1 MTKKLPILLLSS
13 LLLAA
18 CGGDGEGSLSSS
30 SSEAGESSFVPA
42 LLTPSGAPTI
52 AFTDMGGEESWDV
65 ESQTT
70 KIPAAFQAPGYD
82 AIVFDGVNG
91 LRNLV
96 KNENEDFYLARWL
109 TGGNFH
115 LVSRTEESLLPG
127 EEKTVFSFNEGAL
140 PDLVFRHLLTEELG
154 IDLADLSIEY
164 GNGVQDVA
172 TALRGAGSKSY
183 DYYFIAEPALTA
195 ARNALGEENPVHE
208 IYDLREEWEK
218 ATGSPALPQ
227 AALFLRK
234 SAYEANEEG
243 FSSFLKRVD
252 KNLTLAI
259 EDPEKA
265 AEAMESYSEDP
276 QEQQGRWGFNASTLR
291 EVQEDNGLGAILP
304 GAIEDNREFVNG
316 FLQDLEGEGA
326 ALFGESLFL

>member
-1 MTKKLPILLLSS
+1 MNKKLPILLLSS

-30 SSEAGESSFVPA
+30 SSQEEPSFVPA

-52 AFTDMGGEESWDV
+52 AFLDMGEEEGWDV

-96 KNENEDFYLARWL
+96 KNKNEDFYLARWL

-115 LVSRTEESLLPG
+115 LVSRTEESLLPR
-127 EEKTVFSFNEGAL
+127 EKKTVFSFNEGAL
-140 PDLVFRHLLTEELG
+140 PDLVFKHLLSEELG
-154 IDLADLSIEY
+154 IDLNDLSIEY

-172 TALRGAGSKSY
+172 TALRGAGSRAY

-195 ARNALGEENPVHE
+195 AKDALGEENPVHE
-208 IYDLREEWEK
+208 IYDLREEWERS
-218 ATGSPALPQ
+218 TGSPALPQ

-234 SAYEANEEG
+234 SAYEENEEG
-243 FSSFLKRVD
+243 FLSFLERVD
-252 KNLTLAI
+252 ENLTLAI

-265 AEAMESYSEDP
+265 AEAMEAYSQDP
-276 QEQQGRWGFNASTLR
+276 SVQQGRWGFSASTLR
-291 EVQEDNGLGAILP
+291 QVQEDNGLGAILP
-304 GAIEDNREFVNG
+304 GTIEDNRAFVND

-326 ALFGESLFL
+326 TLFGESLFL